1 MNKGHTL
8 ENMWVTGLVTLMLSK
23 PAMQSKK
30 PKRPVTRLP
39 QTKTLIFDSALALNS
54 KTLAGSPRSKTN
66 GAMRRADPA
75 FVQYASWMVELLQ

>member
-1 MNKGHTL
+1 MC
-8 ENMWVTGLVTLMLSK
+8 VTGLVTLMLSK

-30 PKRPVTRLP
+30 PKKPVTRLP

-66 GAMRRADPA
+66 GAMRIADPA
-75 FVQYASWMVELLQ
+75 LVQYASWMVELLQ